1 MFFII
6 VFIRLSTFREQD
18 FFFPFLTFIT
28 DYYVFAIKIQ
38 LEGKQ
43 QTKSKFNN
51 KKKENYRKIGRE
63 EEEEINRTLL
73 RSGHSDFYLV

>member
-43 QTKSKFNN
+43 QTKSNFNN
-51 KKKENYRKIGRE
+51 KKKRKLQENWERRRRRNK
-63 EEEEINRTLL
+63 
-73 RSGHSDFYLV
+73 